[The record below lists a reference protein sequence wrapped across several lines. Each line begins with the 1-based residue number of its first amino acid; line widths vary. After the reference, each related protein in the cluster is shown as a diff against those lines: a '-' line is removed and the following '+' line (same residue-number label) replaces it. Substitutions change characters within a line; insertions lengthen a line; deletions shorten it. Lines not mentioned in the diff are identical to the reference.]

1 MAKEIAIKIDL
12 PKKIK
17 VLEDQAKF
25 RKAEEE
31 RLLKE
36 KIAREKREK
45 IQAEELIRF
54 NIAEKIRLEKE
65 RLAKIEADRLAEEE
79 RVRVE
84 KLSVE

>member
-1 MAKEIAIKIDL
+1 MAKEVAIKIDL

-45 IQAEELIRF
+45 I
-54 NIAEKIRLEKE
+54 
-65 RLAKIEADRLAEEE
+65 
-79 RVRVE
+79 
-84 KLSVE
+84 